1 MSHSTVLIE
10 VPKLKPSDLFDK
22 RRQRDTARLKSYNK
36 ILEQIYVRIRS
47 ASTQGND
54 PWVLYTV
61 PPFILGLPRIDLE
74 DCIVYLVHILRQQQY
89 EVRYT
94 YPNLLYIS
102 WKNHESDYILKNS
115 PIMSAML
122 KGIPKEGG
130 SKDIRTVASEPRKGN
145 AAYSGHVRFHD
156 EITVG
161 YGSRGGGGN
170 GGSRGSRDGH
180 SVGSNGLAPPR
191 NSLHYTP
198 PTSFLDAIEKPSA
211 VPRRDAIQDL
221 MFF

>member
-1 MSHSTVLIE
+1 MSHPPVD
-10 VPKLKPSDLFDK
+10 VPKLKPTDLFDK
-22 RRQRDTARLKSYNK
+22 RRQRDTARLKAYNK

-47 ASTQGND
+47 ASTQSSD

-102 WKNHESDYILKNS
+102 WKHHESDYILKNS

-122 KGIPKEGG
+122 QGEPKQGGGQGGQGGGQGGQIPKT
-130 SKDIRTVASEPRKGN
+130 RASEPRKAG
-145 AAYSGHVRFHD
+145 YSGHVRFQD
-156 EITVG
+156 EITM
-161 YGSRGGGGN
+161 GSRGVGTN
-170 GGSRGSRDGH
+170 GI
-180 SVGSNGLAPPR
+180 APPR
-191 NSLHYTP
+191 NSLQYTP